1 MLKSLRFWHRD
12 ALRPSC
18 GSPKIT
24 RIHFEPLKYLQNTLP
39 MTEKHLYIVPKDAS
53 KHLDE
58 EKNRRAYSKTLRI
71 IPGAQRSAH
80 NTFSHYS

>member
-1 MLKSLRFWHRD
+1 
-12 ALRPSC
+12 
-18 GSPKIT
+18 
-24 RIHFEPLKYLQNTLP
+24 

-58 EKNRRAYSKTLRI
+58 EKNGRAYSKTLRI
-71 IPGAQRSAH
+71 IPEAQRSAH